1 MHLMTFFTGVNENFV
16 RINVIYAWH
25 CKVFF
30 FIKLNVISN
39 SVMIERKHKQ
49 IKKTVGVGEE
59 KIKLIQQTKE
69 TVFTLV

>member
-16 RINVIYAWH
+16 RINVIYARH

-30 FIKLNVISN
+30 FIKSNGISN
-39 SVMIERKHKQ
+39 SVTIERKHKQ
-49 IKKTVGVGEE
+49 IKKTVGVNEE

-69 TVFTLV
+69 TVFTFV